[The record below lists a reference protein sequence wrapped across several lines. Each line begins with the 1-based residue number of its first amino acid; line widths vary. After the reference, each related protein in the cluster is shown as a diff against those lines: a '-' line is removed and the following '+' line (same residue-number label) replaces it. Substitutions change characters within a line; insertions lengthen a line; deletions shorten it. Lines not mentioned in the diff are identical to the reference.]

1 MIVSNIALTP
11 LHLSLL
17 GFLTT
22 SARLALGNNL
32 PNILTKPLHFCR
44 LALLTAIVLGIVG
57 GVELSQNNPPQTAST
72 LPRVSIVLIIVVF
85 AILTLFALYFL
96 GFAQLRSHSRILTL
110 GITVALPF
118 LLVRI
123 MYSLL
128 NAFASSTA
136 NNFNS
141 LTGSWTIYLAMDV
154 IMEFVVV
161 TVLSATGYLLHI
173 YSAKNETTDMEP
185 PYAHEL
191 AHVRNKE
198 DYE

>member
-1 MIVSNIALTP
+1 MPRLTAHGYIAIVELIICTIALVTSTVSCLRYGFKRQAGWIYLNIALTP

-17 GFLTT
+17 EFITT

-44 LALLTAIVLGIVG
+44 LALLSAIVLGIVG

-72 LPRVSIVLIIVVF
+72 LRRVSIVLIIVVF

-96 GFAQLRSHSRILTL
+96 GFAQLRR
-110 GITVALPF
+110 ITVALPF

-141 LTGSWTIYLAMDV
+141 LTGSWIIYLAMDV

-161 TVLSATGYLLHI
+161 TVLSAT
-173 YSAKNETTDMEP
+173 
-185 PYAHEL
+185 
-191 AHVRNKE
+191 
-198 DYE
+198 